1 MNREDATEILN
12 GYELSRNWF
21 AFANDN
27 RSKLRPIHTA
37 LYFSIVEQCN
47 RLGWPQEF
55 GLPSA
60 MTMHLIAISS
70 YKNYY
75 GALNDLIEFGF
86 ITMVSRSKNQHTANV
101 VSLSK
106 KYIGKKPGHVKD
118 TEASTSY
125 PGKKG
130 IGEYLS
136 EGSVLKPLNDKTL
149 KPKKTKKV
157 SFPFDSENFIKWWD
171 TWKQYKKDQFNF
183 KYKSVIS
190 EQSALKILVTCSGGI
205 ESSAISIIEKSIAQG
220 WKGFYEPEQNGKSK
234 EEVKWIGF

>member
-1 MNREDATEILN
+1 MGSAKHQIN

-21 AFANDN
+21 DFANDN
-27 RSKLRPIHTA
+27 ISKLRPIHTA

-47 RLGWPQEF
+47 TLGWPQEF

-106 KYIGKKPGHVKD
+106 KYIGKKLGHVKN
-118 TEASTSY
+118 TEASTIYS
-125 PGKKG
+125 GKKD
-130 IGEYLS
+130 IGEDLS
-136 EGSVLKPLNDKTL
+136 EGSVIKPL

-157 SFPFDSENFIKWWD
+157 SFPFDSENFIKLWG
-171 TWKQYKKDQFNF
+171 TWKQYRKEQFKK
-183 KYKSVIS
+183 KYISVIS
-190 EQSALKILVTCSGGI
+190 EQKALKILVTCSGGV

-220 WKGFYEPEQNGKSK
+220 WKGFFELKQNGEPE